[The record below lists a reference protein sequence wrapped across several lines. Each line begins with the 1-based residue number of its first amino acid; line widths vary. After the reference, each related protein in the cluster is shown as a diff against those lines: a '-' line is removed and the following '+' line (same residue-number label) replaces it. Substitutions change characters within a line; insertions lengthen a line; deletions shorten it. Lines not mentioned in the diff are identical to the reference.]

1 MLSTKLTIRQKTFE
15 LLPNF
20 LGFKQRLWVITC
32 PSCGSRPGI
41 SINFSDAIAVADK
54 HIAWHNKPLN
64 RTFKLKP
71 KPGEAW

>member
-1 MLSTKLTIRQKTFE
+1 MLTQKLTIRQKTAH

-20 LGFKQRLWVITC
+20 LGFKLRIWIITC
-32 PSCGSRPGI
+32 PSCGSNPGLPTT
-41 SINFSDAIAVADK
+41 FSDAIAVADH
-54 HIAWHNKPLN
+54 HIAWHNTPLN